1 MGDENKK
8 EKKTQKLKVINIGR
22 EIFQLFFI
30 LEELIN

>member
-8 EKKTQKLKVINIGR
+8 EKKIQKLKVINIGL

>member
-8 EKKTQKLKVINIGR
+8 EKKIQKLKVINIGR